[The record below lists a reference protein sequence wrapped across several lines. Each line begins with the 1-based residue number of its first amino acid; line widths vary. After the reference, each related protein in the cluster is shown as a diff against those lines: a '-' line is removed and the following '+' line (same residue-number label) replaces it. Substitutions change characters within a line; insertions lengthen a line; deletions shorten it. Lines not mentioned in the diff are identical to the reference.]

1 MKTMDELL
9 SKLLPAGT
17 WYVNKNGSLCIE
29 CSGLP
34 AVSFTLMVNGF
45 KECRLMSD
53 LIRKPES
60 L

>member
-1 MKTMDELL
+1 MDELL
-9 SKLLPAGT
+9 SKLLTAGT

-29 CSGLP
+29 YSGLP
-34 AVSFTLMVNGF
+34 AVSVTLMVNGF
-45 KECRLMSD
+45 KEGKLISD